1 MSQENV
7 EIVRRVYDRW
17 AHGDFSEGD
26 VFHPEV
32 EFELVD
38 WPEPVRTRGVS
49 AMGRAWLA
57 TPGAWDDYR
66 AVPEDFID
74 HGQHVVVPNHVQARG
89 KASGVEVNADVA
101 AVFTMEA
108 GKVVRLTLYWD
119 RAKAL
124 EAVGLSEQDA
134 HADS

>member
-57 TPGAWDDYR
+57 TLGAWDDYR

-108 GKVVRLTLYWD
+108 GKVMRLTLYWD

-124 EAVGLSEQDA
+124 EAVGLSE
-134 HADS
+134 